1 MKRLARPWLS
11 AQVLGALALTLGG
24 LHAANPTSP
33 RQVSPPRSSPAR
45 LTSGVAQ
52 PPSLDLTDEA
62 EPPRRL
68 RDVARPDVAA
78 EGIDVPAPS
87 EAEHLLTAAR
97 LPRPSET
104 QPVPR
109 QVQPQPSHADALD
122 ASGSSALN
130 VADTPPR
137 RLMPPSRPVSETATQ
152 PAPALKPAAPDALDT
167 LKPTPITPREPSA
180 AKSTPITPRVPVPS
194 APVPSQPLAA
204 PGPAAAGPSPAAP
217 ALPPPIPAE
226 VPETGSGPT
235 LVAPA
240 PKTDATTPPAPS
252 SPADPKRADTQPP
265 ASSPTL
271 AAPAP
276 SLTVPPAADKADT
289 NKPAAEKPASDTPT
303 AAQPASPQAAPGS
316 AATTTPETAPQAE
329 PQKSEAPK
337 SGAAP
342 TLTPP
347 PSPDSGGSR
356 KGNVEPRNVPAVDG
370 PMPPMPMPLPKAPT
384 LPPEPTGEKA
394 TDKPAADKDPAGKT
408 PTKPDTTKPDAA
420 SKPATPEKAE
430 PGKTEPGKAEPGKT
444 QPEKPAPEPRDPLLT
459 LVDQAIE
466 VTSQRKLRVGVN
478 SPWQIV
484 HGVVALRW
492 DMRIETADGKGS
504 VSAIEWLMGG
514 NKFEGQSLWL
524 ATQWGGRGHPY
535 TRPYA
540 HEGHPTQ
547 FLGYMTMANIPLD
560 YEVQADTKIITVRD
574 IINDAKMQVRQGPEI
589 TWTLWALAH
598 YEEPDAQWYNSA
610 GEAWSIER
618 LVKMQVDEQVIRGAC
633 GGCHGLFA
641 LCYAR
646 NIYLTQGHQ
655 LRGVW
660 VEADN
665 KIRTYAEYSRRM
677 QNRDGSFSSNFYKG
691 PGFSSDFS
699 TRLNT
704 TGHQLEWIMVALPQS
719 RLKEQWVRNAVECL
733 ARDLIIN
740 AKNPS
745 DTGPMYHSLHSLIL
759 YRQRLDPNYLVPKR
773 NSPLKLIERNRAEPI
788 AKQPGEAQA
797 AAPRTTPTPAPVAA
811 ATPAT
816 TAGESLRPV
825 DAPTSLKAVPVSGT
839 SSRPLPRAPG
849 SAAAVDGRETD
860 IR

>member
-11 AQVLGALALTLGG
+11 AQVLGALALALGG
-24 LHAANPTSP
+24 LHAANPTSN
-33 RQVSPPRSSPAR
+33 RQSSPPGSAPTR
-45 LTSGVAQ
+45 LTSGIGL
-52 PPSLDLTDEA
+52 PPSLDLTDETH
-62 EPPRRL
+62 PPRRL
-68 RDVARPDVAA
+68 QDVVRSNISA

-87 EAEHLLTAAR
+87 ETDHLLVAAAM
-97 LPRPSET
+97 PRPSET

-109 QVQPQPSHADALD
+109 QLQPQPSHADAID
-122 ASGSSALN
+122 ASGVSNLTVSDA
-130 VADTPPR
+130 PPR
-137 RLMPPSRPVSETATQ
+137 RLTLPSRPVSDSAAK
-152 PAPALKPAAPDALDT
+152 PAPALKPVAPDAIDT
-167 LKPTPITPREPSA
+167 LKPTPITPRDTST
-180 AKSTPITPRVPVPS
+180 AKSTPITPRVPAVT
-194 APVPSQPLAA
+194 APPVDSQPLAA
-204 PGPAAAGPSPAAP
+204 PGPASAGPVPSAP
-217 ALPPPIPAE
+217 ALTPPIPVE
-226 VPETGSGPT
+226 IPEPAPGPT
-235 LVAPA
+235 LVVPPATPATAAKPSETTTPALSQPAEPKQIDKQAPA
-240 PKTDATTPPAPS
+240 S
-252 SPADPKRADTQPP
+252 G
-265 ASSPTL
+265 PTL
-271 AAPAP
+271 AAPALP
-276 SLTVPPAADKADT
+276 APPASTDKPSADKPGTD
-289 NKPAAEKPASDTPT
+289 KPAAEKPAADKVAADKVATDKPA
-303 AAQPASPQAAPGS
+303 AAQPATPVVTPKAETPKSDAA
-316 AATTTPETAPQAE
+316 
-329 PQKSEAPK
+329 KSET
-337 SGAAP
+337 AP

-347 PSPDSGGSR
+347 TSPDSGGSS
-356 KGNVEPRNVPAVDG
+356 KGNVEPRNVPAIDG
-370 PMPPMPMPLPKAPT
+370 PMPPMPMPKLPT
-384 LPPEPTGEKA
+384 LPPAPTG
-394 TDKPAADKDPAGKT
+394 DAGKEKSAT
-408 PTKPDTTKPDAA
+408 EKGSTETAPAKPDAT
-420 SKPATPEKAE
+420 KPAT
-430 PGKTEPGKAEPGKT
+430 PGKTEPGKADSGKT
-444 QPEKPAPEPRDPLLT
+444 ETSKSEPEKPAPEPRDPLLT

-466 VTSQRKLRVGVN
+466 VTTQRKLRLGVN

-560 YEVQADTKIITVRD
+560 YEVQTDTKLVTVRD

-665 KIRTYAEYSRRM
+665 KIRTHVEYSRRM

-759 YRQRLDPNYLVPKR
+759 YRQRLDPNYLIPKR

-797 AAPRTTPTPAPVAA
+797 AAPRTTPAPVAA
-811 ATPAT
+811 TAPAASATE
-816 TAGESLRPV
+816 GLKPV
-825 DAPTSLKAVPVSGT
+825 DAPGSLKALPVSGT
-839 SSRPLPRAPG
+839 AVRPLPRGTG
-849 SAAAVDGRETD
+849 SAAAVDGRDTE